1 MVVDEEE
8 GFGEEVQRGFAAA
21 EELEAYTSLYRL
33 VLISYGYRC
42 ALTGARFAAPTSAL
56 HPDLDVTA
64 IQPRDQGGPLT
75 IANYLPMIVSLT
87 SAFREGLITI
97 EDNYRILVPHPELL
111 DRDTLAALR
120 TSLLVPDDALLRP
133 GTEFLAHHR
142 RYALGR

>member
-1 MVVDEEE
+1 VVVGEEG

-33 VLISYGYRC
+33 VLVSYGYRC
-42 ALTGARFAAPTSAL
+42 ALTGARFAAPASAL

-64 IQPRDQGGPLT
+64 IQPRDQGGPLS

-87 SAFREGLITI
+87 SAFRDGLITI
-97 EDNYRILVPHPELL
+97 DDDFRILVPHPELL

-120 TSLLVPDDALLRP
+120 TSLILPEPPLRP
-133 GTEFLAHHR
+133 AQEFLAHHR